1 MKAFDSSP
9 ARILPMVW
17 MQEDKQ
23 DKQGRRFSMS
33 SISFSG
39 TFAPPD
45 AAESYANTAAAR
57 EAQPTANNTADTV
70 QLSESQQVYQ
80 LHNQGQTVSQIA
92 TSLSLPIDLVN
103 TYLGI
108 SGSKT

>member
-1 MKAFDSSP
+1 
-9 ARILPMVW
+9 
-17 MQEDKQ
+17 
-23 DKQGRRFSMS
+23 MS

-39 TFAPPD
+39 TFASPD
-45 AAESYANTAAAR
+45 APESYANTAAAHQ
-57 EAQPTANNTADTV
+57 AQPTANNPADTV

-80 LHNQGQTVSQIA
+80 LHNQGRTVSQIA

-108 SGSKT
+108 SSSKT